1 MAKWNSPSTWFG
13 GKKQTLNKFNQAFF
27 WGNNR
32 TVDDDTDTKRYV
44 DLAYNINPDVYSV
57 INQISSKVISIPYC
71 VKEIKDNVSYVKLKR
86 LQKASNYNMTTAQKV
101 NALRLE
107 MKSVSEDEYGLPLVV
122 PNATQN
128 WDEFW
133 KLSET
138 FLNLTGNVYWY
149 KLSPEDGMN
158 KGVPIQIYVLP
169 SHLMDIVL
177 RQDANVLSVENPIDH
192 YLLTEYANYIEF
204 KKENVIHISV
214 GNPNFGFSGEHLYGQ
229 SPLRAAWKNI
239 EASNKGL
246 DLNVNTLKNGGVFG
260 FIHAKGTP
268 LTMDQ
273 AVELKS
279 RLKEMNNS
287 AEDLSRIA
295 GISSELGFTR
305 LSLSAD
311 ELKPFEYLNY
321 NQKQICNVLG
331 WSDTFLN
338 NDNGGKYDKQLEE
351 KKRVLTNKVI
361 PDIKMMVEPFNKEF
375 LQLFKGYE
383 NKELV
388 FEFNDLPELQDD
400 LDTLIN
406 WITKAVDTGL
416 MSRNEGRAAMRMMSV
431 EDDNMDTYTVKDDVM
446 TLQDAILPQ
455 DNLTM

>member
-13 GKKQTLNKFNQAFF
+13 GNKQTLNKFNQAFF
-27 WGNNR
+27 WGNTT
-32 TVDDDTDTKRYV
+32 TVDDDANTKRYV

-71 VKEIKDNVSYVKLKR
+71 VKKINDDKAYVKLKR
-86 LQKASNYNMTTAQKV
+86 LQKASNYNMSITQKV
-101 NALRLE
+101 SALTLE
-107 MKSVSEDEYGLPLVV
+107 AKAISEDEYGMPLEV
-122 PNATQN
+122 PNPTQN
-128 WDEFW
+128 WDEFF
-133 KLSET
+133 KLSDT

-149 KLSPEDGMN
+149 KLMPEDGMN

-169 SHLMDIVL
+169 SHMMEIVL
-177 RQDANVLSVENPIDH
+177 KENASLLSVENPIDH
-192 YLLTEYANYIEF
+192 YILKEYNSFIKF

-214 GNPNFGFSGEHLYGQ
+214 GNPNFGLSGEHLYGQ

-273 AVELKS
+273 AKELKL

-338 NDNGGKYDKQLEE
+338 NDEGGKYDKQIEE
-351 KKRVLTNKVI
+351 KKRVLTDKVI
-361 PDIKMMVEPFNKEF
+361 PDIKLLVEPFNKEF
-375 LQLFKGYE
+375 LQLFKGYQD
-383 NKELV
+383 KVLV
-388 FEFNDLPELQDD
+388 FEYKELPELQDD
-400 LDTLIN
+400 LETLIK
-406 WITKAVDTGL
+406 WISQAVDIGL
-416 MSRNEGRAAMRMMSV
+416 ITRNEGRNAMRMMRV
-431 EDDNMDTYTVKDDVM
+431 EDANMDVYTVKDDVM
-446 TLQDAILPQ
+446 TLEQAMLPN
-455 DNLTM
+455 DMM